1 MTPLD
6 SVQNAETTNTSTFVD
21 SGSQREV
28 IGGAIGGVTVLLVAV
43 AIVVLVILV
52 VVKCRSK
59 RGYGFEEFSG
69 VVMENTIYDGGMR
82 ESDTDL

>member
-6 SVQNAETTNTSTFVD
+6 SVQSAETTNTSTFVD
-21 SGSQREV
+21 SGSQQVV
-28 IGGAIGGVTVLLVAV
+28 IGGVIGGVMVLVAV
-43 AIVVLVILV
+43 AIVVLVIFV

-69 VVMENTIYDGGMR
+69 VVMENAIYDGGMR